1 MTMRRTIFAALLC
14 FTLLPTA
21 HVHTAR
27 AQPAPDSALETI
39 KKRGTMMV
47 GMATFVPWAM
57 RDTQGKLIGFEV
69 DVATKLA
76 SDMGVKLELVPT
88 AWDGIIPALLAG
100 KFDVII
106 GGMTITPKRN
116 LTVNFS
122 APYDYAGTSLAVST
136 AMKDGFKLEML
147 NSPRVT
153 LTCRRG
159 ATSCT
164 NLAEYFPKATL
175 RQFDDD
181 SAVLQEVLNGNA
193 QAFGASEPLPSR
205 TTAENPGKL
214 FTPLSQDQELNR
226 LPAGMA
232 VRKGD
237 VDTLNFLD
245 NWITVNTKF
254 FQQRRHYWFETQDWR
269 SQVQTN

>member
-1 MTMRRTIFAALLC
+1 MTRRMLAYAALACLA
-14 FTLLPTA
+14 LIPA
-21 HVHTAR
+21 A
-27 AQPAPDSALETI
+27 AQAQAPESAIETI
-39 KKRGTMMV
+39 KKRGTLVV

-57 RDTQGKLIGFEV
+57 RDTQGNLIGYEI

-76 SDMGVKLELVPT
+76 SDLGVKLELVPT
-88 AWDGIIPALLAG
+88 AWDGIIPALLAS

-106 GGMTITPKRN
+106 GGMTVTTKRN

-122 APYDYAGTSLAVST
+122 APYDYAGTSLGVAVS
-136 AMKDGFKLEML
+136 MQDGFKTQAL
-147 NSPRVT
+147 NSPKVT

-159 ATSCT
+159 ASSCS
-164 NLAEYFPKATL
+164 NLAEFFPKATL

-181 SAVLQEVLNGNA
+181 AAMVQEVLNGNA

-205 TTAENPGKL
+205 IAAENPAKV
-214 FTPLSQDQELNR
+214 FAPLTQDQELNR

-237 VDTLNFLD
+237 VDTLNILD
-245 NWITVNTKF
+245 NWIRVNTTF

-269 SQVQTN
+269 AQVKTN

>member
-1 MTMRRTIFAALLC
+1 
-14 FTLLPTA
+14 
-21 HVHTAR
+21 
-27 AQPAPDSALETI
+27 
-39 KKRGTMMV
+39 
-47 GMATFVPWAM
+47 
-57 RDTQGKLIGFEV
+57 
-69 DVATKLA
+69 
-76 SDMGVKLELVPT
+76 MGVKLELVPT

-122 APYDYAGTSLAVST
+122 APYDYAGTSLGVAASLQ
-136 AMKDGFKLEML
+136 DGFKTESL
-147 NSPRVT
+147 NSPRMT
-153 LTCRRG
+153 MTCRRG
-159 ATSCT
+159 SSACT

-175 RQFDDD
+175 RQFDDE
-181 SAVLQEVLNGNA
+181 AAIVQEVLNGNA

-205 TTAENPGKL
+205 AAAENPGKL

-232 VRKGD
+232 LRKGD

-245 NWITVNTKF
+245 NWIEVNAKF
-254 FQQRRHYWFETQDWR
+254 FQQRRHYWFETQEWR
-269 SQVQTN
+269 SQVKTN

>member
-1 MTMRRTIFAALLC
+1 MLPAL
-14 FTLLPTA
+14 PS
-21 HVHTAR
+21 HS
-27 AQPAPDSALETI
+27 QPAPDSALETI

-57 RDTQGKLIGFEV
+57 RDTQGDLIGFEV
-69 DVATKLA
+69 DVARKLA
-76 SDMGVKLELVPT
+76 TDMGVKLELVPT
-88 AWDGIIPALLAG
+88 AWDGIIPALLSG

-106 GGMTITPKRN
+106 GGMTVTPKRN

-122 APYDYAGTSLAVST
+122 APYDYAGTSLAVVAS
-136 AMKDGFKLEML
+136 MRDGFKVDAL

-159 ATSCT
+159 ASSCA

-181 SAVLQEVLNGNA
+181 TAMAQEVLNGNA

-205 TTAENPGKL
+205 IASENPDKL
-214 FTPLSQDQELNR
+214 FTPLAQDQELNR
-226 LPAGMA
+226 LPAAMA
-232 VRKGD
+232 LRKGD

-245 NWITVNTKF
+245 NWIEVNSKF
-254 FQQRRHYWFETQDWR
+254 FQQRHHYWFETQDWR
-269 SQVQTN
+269 PQVKTN

>member
-1 MTMRRTIFAALLC
+1 MRTRRWLHAALLSC
-14 FTLLPTA
+14 LLLPA
-21 HVHTAR
+21 LPAR
-27 AQPAPDSALETI
+27 SQTMPDSTLETI
-39 KKRGTMMV
+39 KKRGSIMV

-57 RDTQGKLIGFEV
+57 RDSQGNLIGFEI

-76 SDMGVKLELVPT
+76 ADMGVKLELVPT
-88 AWDGIIPALLAG
+88 SWDGIIPALLAG

-122 APYDYAGTSLAVST
+122 APYDYAGTSLAVAASL
-136 AMKDGFKLEML
+136 KDGFKTDSL

-153 LTCRRG
+153 MTCRR
-159 ATSCT
+159 ASSACT

-181 SAVLQEVLNGNA
+181 AAVVQEVLNGNA

-205 TTAENPGKL
+205 SAADNAGKL
-214 FTPLSQDQELNR
+214 FTPLSQEQELNR

-232 VRKGD
+232 LRKGD
-237 VDTLNFLD
+237 FDTLNFLN
-245 NWITVNTKF
+245 NWIEVNTKF
-254 FQQRRHYWFETQDWR
+254 FAERHHYWFETQDWR
-269 SQVQTN
+269 SKIGD